1 VLNGGV
7 ILIRHG
13 DDADGGLVMCLSTWP
28 SHAIFV
34 DAQHIE
40 HTWYSTCRVC
50 PVHVHACMS
59 LLLKGHSVIEK
70 FSRQK
75 PTVNGHFCGAYSYHM
90 LAKDKYIQ

>member
-40 HTWYSTCRVC
+40 HTVRVEC
-50 PVHVHACMS
+50 VRYTYTYV
-59 LLLKGHSVIEK
+59 LLKGHSAIEK

-75 PTVNGHFCGAYSYHM
+75 PTVNGHFCGAYHM
-90 LAKDKYIQ
+90 LAKGKYMQ